1 MEEVGKKTDENNSI
15 CVSGVK
21 GCEFLLLSMFHIFC
35 NKNVTL
41 NKISVTEI
49 TDFHSQKSTDYT
61 IIAEEIQAQPGKDDV
76 LTCFNERKDNLVM
89 FPKFQKRIIS

>member
-49 TDFHSQKSTDYT
+49 TDFHS
-61 IIAEEIQAQPGKDDV
+61 
-76 LTCFNERKDNLVM
+76 
-89 FPKFQKRIIS
+89 